1 MLDSLT
7 VGDVT
12 GAITFVGMATI
23 IILNWSKI
31 IGNHANKKLTNEKAD
46 ATAGEMALKLAKEQK
61 AYFDAR
67 SEEVVKKM
75 DSLMVEI
82 LSLKEEKESD
92 KKIIIELECKVDKLV
107 NKVET
112 LIKSNKDKDR
122 NLRRWESEVEN
133 LKSIIK
139 QRDKVI
145 VSQDE
150 KEIKLDKEIVELKKT
165 IEGLTKTNNKINEN

>member
-67 SEEVVKKM
+67 SKEVVKKM

-92 KKIIIELECKVDKLV
+92 KKIII
-107 NKVET
+107 
-112 LIKSNKDKDR
+112 
-122 NLRRWESEVEN
+122 
-133 LKSIIK
+133 
-139 QRDKVI
+139 
-145 VSQDE
+145 
-150 KEIKLDKEIVELKKT
+150 
-165 IEGLTKTNNKINEN
+165 